1 MIKEPIHIT
10 DLESLQSEK
19 QRLKMFCSYNEEVLK
34 EKINTL
40 KSNYKQIIGEEFLP
54 FTAER
59 NTKVSNVL
67 DWINEFVIGK
77 LLKIDISGE
86 NKLSGVLIKLAEVG
100 AIRLFNKFIKKKFDS

>member
-1 MIKEPIHIT
+1 MIKDPIKIT
-10 DLESLQSEK
+10 DLASLQSEK
-19 QRLKMFCSYNEEVLK
+19 QRLQMFCSYQEELLK
-34 EKINTL
+34 EKINSL

-54 FTAER
+54 FTAES

-77 LLKIDISGE
+77 LLKVDVSGK

-100 AIRLFNKFIKKKFDS
+100 VIRLFNKFIKNKFDA